1 MKDTIKPLPEIP
13 ESLITINNFLL
24 QDTSVFLKTVKL
36 VFNIFIFLAVFAL
49 NAELI
54 LSFSGKANMETLS
67 KLNDNDDDEDSD
79 DNSLEEE
86 EEEEEQQQEQK
97 SKEWFAES
105 PNAAEFPV
113 FQPELTRAFW
123 PSDHFIDFNL
133 IDLPYSPPEFV

>member
-1 MKDTIKPLPEIP
+1 MKLLPEVT

-24 QDTSVFLKTVKL
+24 QDTSVFLKSVKL
-36 VFNIFIFLAVFAL
+36 IFNIFIFLAVFAL

-67 KLNDNDDDEDSD
+67 KLNDSDDDEDSD

-86 EEEEEQQQEQK
+86 EEEQQQEQK
-97 SKEWFAES
+97 GKEWFAES
-105 PNAAEFPV
+105 PIAAEFQV

-123 PSDHFIDFNL
+123 PSDHFIEFNL
-133 IDLPYSPPEFV
+133 IDLPYSPPEFA